1 MKSGND
7 SIVWGMLNKL
17 VKENKVKK
25 CPQNPAV
32 AEKMNGWD
40 LTDEEYASRRDDVA
54 AWVVKYI
61 IPNRNTPLNS

>member
-25 CPQNPAV
+25 CPQNPAAV
-32 AEKMNGWD
+32 EKMNGWE
-40 LTDEEYASRRDDVA
+40 LTDEEYNSRRDDVE
-54 AWVVKYI
+54 I
-61 IPNRNTPLNS
+61 R